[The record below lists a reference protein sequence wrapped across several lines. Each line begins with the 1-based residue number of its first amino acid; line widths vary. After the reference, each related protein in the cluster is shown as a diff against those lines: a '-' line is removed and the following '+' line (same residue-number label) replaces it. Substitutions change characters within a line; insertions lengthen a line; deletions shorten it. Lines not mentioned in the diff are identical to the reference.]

1 MGEGYPRPDR
11 AIPPI
16 SPASVDMVWNDGMRF
31 VQEYG
36 QPPVDSRTGVVDDTF
51 PGMQGYDFWNEDQ
64 PEVEDVGFP
73 KGSLVA
79 IYCVPRHIYNQTLT
93 KYEPYEGQSGESY
106 PYDPVPSTLVVR
118 IDVPLDVPGLRGN
131 PGSRVVMHRELGI
144 EEDLRTGELRPFVI
158 ARVGYEG
165 ESEDDVPDPDKL
177 TEKTILNLVRAI
189 QANADH
195 DPFNEQEAQNILV
208 LLQKVRLKRFPEAP
222 AQ

>member
-1 MGEGYPRPDR
+1 
-11 AIPPI
+11 
-16 SPASVDMVWNDGMRF
+16 
-31 VQEYG
+31 
-36 QPPVDSRTGVVDDTF
+36 
-51 PGMQGYDFWNEDQ
+51 
-64 PEVEDVGFP
+64 
-73 KGSLVA
+73 
-79 IYCVPRHIYNQTLT
+79 
-93 KYEPYEGQSGESY
+93 
-106 PYDPVPSTLVVR
+106 
-118 IDVPLDVPGLRGN
+118 VPGLRGN